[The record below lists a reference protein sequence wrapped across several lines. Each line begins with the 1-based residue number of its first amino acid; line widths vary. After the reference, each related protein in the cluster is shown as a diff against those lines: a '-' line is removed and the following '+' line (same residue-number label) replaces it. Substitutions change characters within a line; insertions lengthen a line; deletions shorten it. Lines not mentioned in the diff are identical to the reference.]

1 MLGYFLCRRYPLV
14 EAGPKAD
21 SGWKTIVMLGFFK
34 GLKKLVQDNFLT
46 KLTSIFVSGT
56 IGQKVAVVLG
66 ALGVVIGLWKAF
78 VFLLITVAGVV
89 IIQLAIKDYETSR
102 KDSDSE

>member
-1 MLGYFLCRRYPLV
+1 VVLLRTP
-14 EAGPKAD
+14 AIKAN
-21 SGWKTIVMLGFFK
+21 SGWKTIAMLGFFK